1 MRVSKG
7 VKQPMYKKGPQTSGK
22 WCHLLSLCM
31 AFYLVHAKDG
41 TYIANPD
48 VNLKVDV
55 YDLHRELFLPT
66 PGHLDFYCHESG
78 KAYAFEA
85 DPKRSPL
92 EDVTA
97 ALLWFGAYIG
107 LPEVNVLLNNPLSNA
122 KN

>member
-1 MRVSKG
+1 
-7 VKQPMYKKGPQTSGK
+7 
-22 WCHLLSLCM
+22 M
-31 AFYLVHAKDG
+31 AFYLVHQNNSC
-41 TYIANPD
+41 YISNPESN
-48 VNLKVDV
+48 VRVDV
-55 YDLHRELFLPT
+55 YDLHQEMFIPT
-66 PGHLDFYCHESG
+66 PGLMDFYCHESG

-85 DPKRSPL
+85 DPKRTPL